1 MSLNFVLPKNSR
13 WILGGLDITSLVVDF
28 SVRHPIAEIT
38 TPLIWKGTLNI
49 AQREGEPF
57 EESLSELENPS
68 RWERCQQP
76 LEVYFGDIKFLT
88 LEIDSYFYDE
98 DTGRG
103 TAEVTDKLGLLD
115 WRSPADEIE
124 GVKIGK
130 DNDWWDVVK
139 LALLQAGRNPDSGA
153 EYLSES
159 DIDFD
164 SSYSPTGTYSVP
176 LVKMSGSYIKFAQE
190 VAGAHGHW
198 LWCDR
203 DGKIRL
209 AKYPTNPK
217 SAIASLSRSEVAKYE
232 REQSPERPYERIVV
246 TGAKDELAKCGE
258 KDDGETI
265 ETWGYIG
272 ESNVVI
278 RRETI
283 GPTRRIGNKDLIS
296 RTVQR
301 ALGDILPDNKK
312 YQNSSQMI
320 TESVEEESRIYD
332 KENRLE
338 KVIINRER
346 ALCSMFPLSFPDDT
360 SLGGSEKE
368 IEEYFFKP
376 RGAVRAAYDISIL
389 AVKNSSEKSGKE
401 CKNKKIKVENDDN
414 VIKQKVVTKFSQF
427 LFAQGTSTQ
436 GLKMMTPLMIR
447 EEINETWT
455 QKKEGI
461 QAAGGKKKKFAQC
474 DRWKYRR
481 TVKRRD
487 TIRSTS
493 SLTVTK
499 DLEENIEDDQL
510 SASEPEQEQEP
521 IVTVKPGDLSLIEV
535 VTQEDSRPP
544 SPTYR
549 EAENPVGTVTFC
561 GEESFDLP
569 YDACTEK
576 TQEYNIN
583 WLTNQK
589 NAQLVA
595 HLIGKMQW
603 HRRYSRHI
611 SHPIYYPWFLE
622 NWEPFITVNIK
633 DGHYIC
639 DGLVISCVRSS
650 VNEAEFAWTG
660 NYVGKIDKP
669 IQSPKTKL
677 IQYPA
682 PKCNLVQIARTNTGN
697 ASINYN
703 GVYPLPSDAIA
714 IGLPLGMSVKNGF
727 IVGTPSNPG
736 IYTGSIQIKNIVY
749 PIDIFTSPSRSLI
762 TNYQPVGT
770 RYQFVPNSTLTAIPS
785 NATISGLPSGI
796 TYDSKTGLFQGSPTN
811 TGSYPI
817 TVTVNGT
824 THDFTLNA
832 TQNTATYQPN
842 SYLID
847 APIGV
852 FFDPTTGTVTGDT
865 GATTSFK
872 VATQNS
878 DGTITYSQVQPVN
891 ATPVFTQSATV
902 VGLPSNIQFDPVTE
916 SLTGNVVPG
925 QNYSFTVQESTPTG
939 IVSSTYSIVASPVP
953 PPAPPSIQNI
963 VIAQGATLNNFYIPG
978 SQAIAG
984 LPPGITF
991 SQQGYIQGVPTTPGN
1006 YAVTATILQSGTQY
1020 SIPFQILVESPP
1032 SVNPYIKTPLFHN
1045 VEIEVLMLQSESSL
1059 VFADLSHNQSI
1070 EVGITMT
1077 IQEAQNTA
1085 LNFGLIVVDKYGNVL
1100 TSGGYVVTQSV
1111 TDEFDVI
1118 VVDKYGKI
1126 VTSNGYVVTTT
1137 GDIRYNAIVVNKYGD
1152 VVTENGNVV
1161 FAP

>member
-13 WILGGLDITSLVVDF
+13 WILGGLDITKLVVDF

-49 AQREGEPF
+49 AQQEGEPF
-57 EESLSELENPS
+57 EESLSEIENPS

-76 LEVYFGDIKFLT
+76 LEVYFGDVKFLT

-103 TAEVTDKLGLLD
+103 SAEVTDKLGLLD

-130 DNDWWDVVK
+130 ENDWWDVVK
-139 LALLQAGRNPDSGA
+139 LALIQAGRNPESKA
-153 EYLSES
+153 EYLTDA
-159 DIDFD
+159 DIAFE
-164 SSYSPTGTYSVP
+164 SSYTPAGEYSVP

-209 AKYPTNPK
+209 AKYPVDPK
-217 SAIASLSRSEVAKYE
+217 SAIASLARSEVAKYE

-258 KDDGETI
+258 RDDGEII

-272 ESNVVI
+272 NSNVVI
-278 RRETI
+278 RREI
-283 GPTRRIGNKDLIS
+283 IKPVKLKRDEDVIERI
-296 RTVQR
+296 VYR

-312 YQNSSQMI
+312 YQGSSQLI
-320 TESVEEESRIYD
+320 TESIETETRFYD
-332 KENRLE
+332 NENRLE
-338 KVIINRER
+338 KVEIKRQK
-346 ALCSMFPLSFPDDT
+346 ALCSMFPLNFPEDT
-360 SLGGSEKE
+360 SLLGKEEE
-368 IEEYFFKP
+368 IEEYFFKTK
-376 RGAVRAAYDISIL
+376 GGVQAAYSISRL
-389 AVKNSSEKSGKE
+389 NEKSGSEQTVKE
-401 CKNKKIKVENDDN
+401 CKKRKIKTENDDN
-414 VIKQKVVTKFSQF
+414 IIKQKILTKYSQF
-427 LFAQGTSTQ
+427 IFAQGTSTSGVKQ
-436 GLKMMTPLMIR
+436 VTSLMIR
-447 EEINETWT
+447 EEINETWS
-455 QKKEGI
+455 QKRSGI
-461 QAAGGKKKKFAQC
+461 QSAGSSKKKFAQC

-487 TIRSTS
+487 VIRSTS
-493 SLTVTK
+493 SLTVRK
-499 DLEENIEDDQL
+499 ELEENIEDDQL
-510 SASEPEQEQEP
+510 SASEPEQEKEP

-535 VTQEDSRPP
+535 VVQEDSRPP

-569 YDACTEK
+569 YDTCTEK
-576 TQEYNIN
+576 TQEYNVN

-622 NWEPFITVNIK
+622 NWEPFITINIK

-660 NYVGKIDKP
+660 NYVGKIDKA
-669 IQSPKTKL
+669 IQSPRGKI

-682 PKCNLVQIARTNTGN
+682 PKCNLVQISRANTGN
-697 ASINYN
+697 ASINYS

-714 IGLPLGMSVKNGF
+714 VGLPSGMSIKNGF
-727 IVGTPSNPG
+727 IVGTPSSPG
-736 IYTGSIQIKNIVY
+736 IYTGAIQVKNIVY

-770 RYQFVPNSTLTAIPS
+770 RYQFVPHSTLTTIPP
-785 NATISGLPSGI
+785 NATVSGLPSGI
-796 TYDSKTGLFQGSPTN
+796 TYDSKTGSFQGSPIN
-811 TGSYPI
+811 TDSYPI
-817 TVTVNGT
+817 TVTVNGN
-824 THDFTLNA
+824 THNFTLNA
-832 TQNTATYQPN
+832 TQNTATHQPN

-902 VGLPSNIQFDPVTE
+902 IGLPSNIQFDPVTE

-925 QNYSFTVQESTPTG
+925 QNYNFTVQENTPTG
-939 IVSSTYSIVASPVP
+939 IISSTYSIAASPVP

-963 VIAQGATLNNFYIPG
+963 VITQGATLNNFYIPG

-991 SQQGYIQGVPTTPGN
+991 GQGYIRGVPTTPGD
-1006 YAVTATILQSGTQY
+1006 YTVTATILQSGTQY
-1020 SIPFQILVESPP
+1020 SILFQILVESPP

-1045 VEIEVLMLQSESSL
+1045 IEIEVLMLQSESSL

-1070 EVGITMT
+1070 KVGVTMT
-1077 IQEAQNTA
+1077 VQQAQNTA

-1100 TSGGYVVTQSV
+1100 TADGYVVTQSV

-1118 VVDKYGKI
+1118 VVNKYGKI
-1126 VTSNGYVVTTT
+1126 VTSNGYVVTLLL
-1137 GDIRYNAIVVNKYGD
+1137 
-1152 VVTENGNVV
+1152 
-1161 FAP
+1161 PLMP

>member
-49 AQREGEPF
+49 AQQEGEPF

-103 TAEVTDKLGLLD
+103 TAEITDKLGLLD

-164 SSYSPTGTYSVP
+164 SSYSPAGTYSVP

-232 REQSPERPYERIVV
+232 REQSPERPYERIIV
-246 TGAKDELAKCGE
+246 TGAKDELADCGST
-258 KDDGETI
+258 DDGETI
-265 ETWGYIG
+265 VGYGYINNNHVLIR
-272 ESNVVI
+272 EEVI
-278 RRETI
+278 S
-283 GPTRRIGNKDLIS
+283 PVKKSKNKDTIYRS
-296 RTVQR
+296 VRR
-301 ALGDILPDNKK
+301 ALGDILPNNKK
-312 YQNSSQMI
+312 YKNSTEMI
-320 TESVEEESRIYD
+320 LESTEVEERDYD
-332 KENRLE
+332 KENRLI
-338 KVIINRER
+338 KVTINRQK
-346 ALCSMFPLSFPDDT
+346 ALCSMFPNSFPDNFSLKGQEMDT
-360 SLGGSEKE
+360 
-368 IEEYFFKP
+368 EEYFFTSK
-376 RGAVRAAYDISIL
+376 GAIKAAFDLTSRLANKQISDQG
-389 AVKNSSEKSGKE
+389 EKKCKKE
-401 CKNKKIKVENDDN
+401 KVDTENDDN
-414 VIKQKVVTKFSQF
+414 VIKQKIVTNRSSFVVTKDVISPKPE
-427 LFAQGTSTQ
+427 LTS
-436 GLKMMTPLMIR
+436 LLIR
-447 EEINETWT
+447 QEVNETWF
-455 QKKEGI
+455 QKKSGRSTK
-461 QAAGGKKKKFAQC
+461 AAGGTKKSAQC

-487 TIRSTS
+487 TIKSYDLFDVKYSETDTPTGFKETI
-493 SLTVTK
+493 LTT
-499 DLEENIEDDQL
+499 
-510 SASEPEQEQEP
+510 
-521 IVTVKPGDLSLIEV
+521 KPGELRLVEL

-589 NAQLVA
+589 NAQMVA

-697 ASINYN
+697 ASINYS

-796 TYDSKTGLFQGSPTN
+796 TYDSETGSFQGSPTN

-865 GATTSFK
+865 GATASFK

-1045 VEIEVLMLQSESSL
+1045 VEIEVLILQSESSL

-1111 TDEFDVI
+1111 TNEFDVI